1 MTILTAV
8 LMIAASA
15 SVPQPIDKADWI
27 RSADYPPWDRETLEG
42 VVEVKLL
49 VDATGV
55 TTGCSV
61 TVSSG
66 NAKLDEYTCSLLMKR
81 ARFEPARGLHGKRV
95 PGEVVQ
101 AVHWEVYRDKIGN
114 QASIVRY
121 KVERSGELS
130 NCAVENHGADEE
142 AFSCDE
148 PVVHR
153 ITELVLGN
161 PLERFESVG
170 LTLLA
175 RENVVDSQSISV
187 PQEIAPAGAEKR
199 VLSSAL
205 VETAANGKVVR
216 CETISSGEGT
226 GKALDMCAAGGPF
239 EPVKREFKADGR
251 EHKLIV
257 EFSAFGVPR

>member
-8 LMIAASA
+8 LITAAAA
-15 SVPQPIDKADWI
+15 SVPQPIDKPDWI

-49 VDATGV
+49 VDATGM
-55 TTGCSV
+55 TTGCGV
-61 TVSSG
+61 TISSG
-66 NAKLDEYTCSLLMKR
+66 NVKLDEYTCSLLMKR

-95 PGEVVQ
+95 PGEVIQ
-101 AVHWEVYRDKIGN
+101 AVHWEVQRDQIGN

-121 KVERSGELS
+121 NVERSGELS
-130 NCAVENHGADEE
+130 NCTVENHGADKE
-142 AFSCDE
+142 AFSCNE
-148 PVVHR
+148 PLVHR
-153 ITELVLGN
+153 ITEFALGQ
-161 PLERFESVG
+161 PLERFDSVG

-175 RENVVDSQSISV
+175 RENGAVSEVISV
-187 PQEIAPAGAEKR
+187 PQEIAPAGAEKH

-226 GKALDMCAAGGPF
+226 GKALDMCSVGGPF
-239 EPVKREFKADGR
+239 EPVTRQFTADGR

-257 EFSAFGVPR
+257 EFSVFGVPR